1 MQRAHGQGGRRKRL
15 SASGSLLN
23 GNFER
28 ETQTLQEFLDCCH
41 HFTAQK
47 IVQLPNPQGIKQ
59 VLKGLDFLFACA
71 QTQACHFLPSECA
84 SPQNRANT

>member
-1 MQRAHGQGGRRKRL
+1 MQRAHGQGRRRKRL

-23 GNFER
+23 SSLER
-28 ETQTLQEFLDCCH
+28 ETQTLQEFLDYCH
-41 HFTAQK
+41 HFTVQK
-47 IVQLPNPQGIKQ
+47 TVQLPNPQERK

-84 SPQNRANT
+84 SPQNMH